1 MKGLIKMKLTEINV
15 TNKGIIPAL
24 FDGKKEFFGGR
35 LRIEVDMRLSGELRH
50 GNTLIGLDTKNRIEE
65 ENVHSFFVM
74 NNAMT
79 FHWYDVAIKPIEQ
92 IDGLWKL
99 SELDYGSIDYDAV
112 AEYIY
117 NLIIYISDAV
127 YPFVNHLA
135 PGHDPN
141 AISYIMKLGDQ
152 IEAYIEDLKS
162 LKGYKFPDESDTI
175 NDIYLSNTIRLIQEL
190 ICHRAVTNM
199 YDGDEVMILCKSF
212 NIDNKPMVEAV
223 FTNKNFDY
231 LGIYTITDT
240 NIVNRFV
247 MPIIKLATEKPE
259 VLDTY
264 SIDEFKEYFSTL
276 YSFNFYDTEMIC
288 TPLRHLRDAIGG
300 NKVLNLII
308 INDEELKKLC
318 DDDDTAKTAQAV
330 SSNNDFKDAFNVIHA
345 YYVLHKINPDK
356 PFIVSFTIAPEPVT
370 RVIFKIEANES
381 KAEITNKEQVTVV
394 KYILDDSTL
403 AVDSDIYPG
412 GPAYPMT
419 FSSREK
425 AIEWIKATVDFA
437 AGITKKLIKYGEAS
451 GQSIDEWNKNVVSGL
466 PANHIVTYLVEKMIQ
481 PGASIEA
488 ISESLIRRLK

>member
-1 MKGLIKMKLTEINV
+1 MKLTELNV

-24 FDGKKEFFGGR
+24 FNGKKEFFGGS
-35 LRIEVDMRLSGELRH
+35 LRIEVDMHPSGEIYH
-50 GNTLIGLDTKNRIEE
+50 GNTLISLDTKNQTEE
-65 ENVHSFFVM
+65 ENVHSFFGM
-74 NNAMT
+74 SNAMV
-79 FHWYDVAIKPIEQ
+79 FYWYDVAIRPIEQ
-92 IDGLWKL
+92 IDGFWRL
-99 SELDYGSIDYDAV
+99 SELNYGPIDYDAV

-117 NLIIYISDAV
+117 NLINYISDAE
-127 YPFVNHLA
+127 YPFVNHLVA
-135 PGHDPN
+135 GYDPN

-175 NDIYLSNTIRLIQEL
+175 NSIYLSNIIRLIQQL

-199 YDGDEVMILCKSF
+199 YDGDEVMVLCKSF

-231 LGIYTITDT
+231 LGIYTFTDT

-247 MPIIKLATEKPE
+247 VPIIKLAAEKPQI
-259 VLDTY
+259 LDAY

-276 YSFNFYDTEMIC
+276 YSIQPYDTEMIC
-288 TPLRHLRDAIGG
+288 NPLRHLRDAIDG
-300 NKVLNLII
+300 NEVLNLII

-318 DDDDTAKTAQAV
+318 DYDDTAKATQAV
-330 SSNNDFKDAFNVIHA
+330 SNNNDFKDTFTVIHA

-356 PFIVSFTIAPEPVT
+356 PFIVAFTMASEPIN
-370 RVIFKIEANES
+370 RIIFKTEGNKS
-381 KAEITNKEQVTVV
+381 KAEITTKEQEVVV
-394 KYILDDSTL
+394 KYVLDDSTL
-403 AVDSDIYPG
+403 AVYGDIYPG

-419 FSSREK
+419 FPSREK

-437 AGITKKLIKYGEAS
+437 AGITEKLIKYGGAS

-466 PANHIVTYLVEKMIQ
+466 PTNHIVTYLVEKMIQ
-481 PGASIEA
+481 PTACIEA
-488 ISESLIRRLK
+488 IKESLISCLK

>member
-1 MKGLIKMKLTEINV
+1 MKLTEINV

-35 LRIEVDMRLSGELRH
+35 LRIEIDMRPSGKLRH
-50 GNTLIGLDTKNRIEE
+50 GNTVISLDTKNRIEE
-65 ENVHSFFVM
+65 ENVHSFFIM

-79 FHWYDVAIKPIEQ
+79 FHWYNVAIKPIEQ
-92 IDGLWKL
+92 IDGLWRL
-99 SELDYGSIDYDAV
+99 SELDYGSIDYDA
-112 AEYIY
+112 AAKYIY
-117 NLIIYISDAV
+117 DLINYISDAE
-127 YPFVNHLA
+127 YPFVNHLV

-152 IEAYIEDLKS
+152 IEAYIKDLKS
-162 LKGYKFPDESDTI
+162 LKDYKFPDESDTI
-175 NDIYLSNTIRLIQEL
+175 NNIYLSNVIRLIQGL

-199 YDGDEVMILCKSF
+199 YDGDETMILCKSF
-212 NIDNKPMVEAV
+212 NIDGNPMVEAV

-231 LGIYTITDT
+231 LGIYTFTDT

-247 MPIIKLATEKPE
+247 MPITKLAAEKPE

-288 TPLRHLRDAIGG
+288 TPLRHLRDAIGR
-300 NKVLNLII
+300 NEVLNLII

-318 DDDDTAKTAQAV
+318 DDDDTAKTVQAV
-330 SSNNDFKDAFNVIHA
+330 SSNNDFKDTFNVIHA
-345 YYVLHKINPDK
+345 YYALHKINPSK
-356 PFIVSFTIAPEPVT
+356 PFIVTFTMASEPIT
-370 RVIFKIEANES
+370 RVIFKTEANKS
-381 KAEITNKEQVTVV
+381 KAEITTKVQEVV
-394 KYILDDSTL
+394 AKYILDDSTL
-403 AVDSDIYPG
+403 AAHSDIYPDG
-412 GPAYPMT
+412 LAYPMT

-481 PGASIEA
+481 PTACIEA
-488 ISESLIRRLK
+488 IKESLIRCLK